1 MYVSDTNEWWW
12 GGGEAKKEDGEEDG
26 EATTTHTLEDRSL
39 VVVDDVDGV
48 LGVVL
53 DDVLVVG
60 RDLMRSKARSSNH
73 QI

>member
-1 MYVSDTNEWWW
+1 MS
-12 GGGEAKKEDGEEDG
+12 GGRVVAKLRKKMARKMDG